1 MKLALIGAMAEEI
14 LYLRERLE
22 HVDIRTIADI
32 EITIGVFGSIKI
44 FLCQSGIGK
53 VNAAVATAILA
64 LNFGCDYFINTGTAA
79 GLDSRLDIGDIV
91 VADELRYCDV
101 DVEIFDYEFGQV
113 PRMPAFYKSDSEL
126 HDLAME
132 CAHKVTDQQVI
143 SGLIAT
149 SDSFLADPKQIA
161 FIKEKFPAI
170 CAVEMEACA
179 IAQTCYKFAKPF
191 VIIRAVSDVGDK
203 AAHID
208 HDKFTHLASK
218 TSAKLVLA
226 MLEKFTA

>member
-1 MKLALIGAMAEEI
+1 MKVALIGAMPEEI

-22 HVDIRTIADI
+22 HVDVRTIADI
-32 EITIGVFGSIKI
+32 EITIGTFNSIKI
-44 FLCQSGIGK
+44 YLCQSGIGK
-53 VNAAVATAILA
+53 VNAAVATAIMA
-64 LNFGCDYFINTGTAA
+64 LNFGCDCFINTGTAA
-79 GLDSRLDIGDIV
+79 GLDSQLDIGDIV

-113 PRMPAFYKSDSEL
+113 PRMPAYYKPDSEL

-143 SGLIAT
+143 SGLIA
-149 SDSFLADPKQIA
+149 SGDSFLADPEQVA
-161 FIKEKFPAI
+161 FIKEKFPNI
-170 CAVEMEACA
+170 CAIEMEACA
-179 IAQTCYKFAKPF
+179 IAQACYKFAKPF

-203 AAHID
+203 DAHID

-226 MLEKFTA
+226 MLEKFTV